1 MFAKP
6 AQSERDFSIARG
18 MDRTDSWREPDRRPM
33 LCEQNPSG
41 SRPDYAAFTL
51 IELLVVI
58 AIIAILAAMLLPA
71 LAGAKEKSRRVACVS
86 NLRQATLSVHMYG
99 DDYQTRVPSGRDN
112 GGEWHSIRIN
122 KFTYTNLV
130 NYTGNFK
137 IMDCPNFTFGTQAR
151 ESGQYGFLIGYNY
164 LGDAATAQWSK
175 TSPLYWNSPQK
186 TTESGTNAIIADA
199 NHWGDV
205 LTMAPHCKGGPFL
218 VNGATF
224 TRAGI
229 PAARAGAAGGNVGY
243 LDGSARWSS
252 LRQMKTNYASSYDL
266 YRGAW

>member
-1 MFAKP
+1 MRPNQFPFA
-6 AQSERDFSIARG
+6 AQKSPRF
-18 MDRTDSWREPDRRPM
+18 
-33 LCEQNPSG
+33 L
-41 SRPDYAAFTL
+41 AFTL

-71 LAGAKEKSRRVACVS
+71 LASAKEKSRRVACIS
-86 NLRQATLSVHMYG
+86 NLRQAVLSVHMYA
-99 DDYQTRVPSGRDN
+99 DDSLTKVPSGRDN
-112 GGEWHSIRIN
+112 NGEWHSIRIN

-137 IMDCPNFTFGTQAR
+137 VMDCPNFTFGAQPR
-151 ESGQYGFLIGYNY
+151 ESGAYGFLLGYNY
-164 LGDAATAQWSK
+164 LGDAPMTQWSK
-175 TSPLYWNSPQK
+175 SSPLYWTSPQK

-218 VNGATF
+218 VNGASF

-229 PAARAGAAGGNVGY
+229 PAVKAGAVGGNVGF
-243 LDGSARWSS
+243 LDGSARWHS

-266 YRGAW
+266 YRGLW